1 MPVASPDQYLEMLD
15 RAKKGGFAYPAI
27 NVSSTQTLNAA
38 LAGLVEAGSDGIIQV
53 TTGGGDYWSGPTVKK
68 MSDGAIAMA
77 TVARELAKNYGI
89 TDNCDVVIKV
99 IASMPGLI
107 CDMEAAQ
114 EKMKQAAKLQE
125 EASAEIREVVRQM
138 RDQGLTM
145 RDIAVLLGVTPQRIA
160 QLTSQD

>member
-1 MPVASPDQYLEMLD
+1 MEVRALCEREADGWTVEVPDFKNLHLSAKRLD
-15 RAKKGGFAYPAI
+15 K
-27 NVSSTQTLNAA
+27 
-38 LAGLVEAGSDGIIQV
+38 VEAL
-53 TTGGGDYWSGPTVKK
+53 VKE
-68 MSDGAIAMA
+68 A
-77 TVARELAKNYGI
+77 AKNYGI

-138 RDQGLTM
+138 RSQGLTM

-160 QLTSQD
+160 QLTNQD

>member
-1 MPVASPDQYLEMLD
+1 MEVKALCEREADGWTVEVPDFKNLHLSAKRLD
-15 RAKKGGFAYPAI
+15 K
-27 NVSSTQTLNAA
+27 
-38 LAGLVEAGSDGIIQV
+38 VEAL
-53 TTGGGDYWSGPTVKK
+53 VKE
-68 MSDGAIAMA
+68 A
-77 TVARELAKNYGI
+77 AKNYGI

-138 RDQGLTM
+138 RSQGLTM

>member
-1 MPVASPDQYLEMLD
+1 MEVKALCEREADGWTVEVPDFKNLHLSAKRLD
-15 RAKKGGFAYPAI
+15 K
-27 NVSSTQTLNAA
+27 
-38 LAGLVEAGSDGIIQV
+38 VEAL
-53 TTGGGDYWSGPTVKK
+53 VKE
-68 MSDGAIAMA
+68 A
-77 TVARELAKNYGI
+77 AKNFGI

-125 EASAEIREVVRQM
+125 EASAEIRDVVRQM
-138 RDQGLTM
+138 RSQGLTM

-160 QLTSQD
+160 QLTNQD

>member
-1 MPVASPDQYLEMLD
+1 MEVKALCEREADGWTVEVPDFKNLH
-15 RAKKGGFAYPAI
+15 
-27 NVSSTQTLNAA
+27 LNAKR
-38 LAGLVEAGSDGIIQV
+38 LDKVEAL
-53 TTGGGDYWSGPTVKK
+53 VKE
-68 MSDGAIAMA
+68 A
-77 TVARELAKNYGI
+77 AKNYGI

-138 RDQGLTM
+138 RSQGLTM

-160 QLTSQD
+160 QLTNQD